1 MCGISGFVDFNKK
14 TDRGILEKMNRT
26 MAHRGPDGEGYAIF
40 QPDSATVGLGHRRLS
55 IIDLSEG
62 GKQPKSY
69 KHYHITFNGEIYNYV
84 EIKHQLEAKGHQFS
98 SHSDTEVVL
107 HAFDEWGVKAIDQ
120 FIGMFAFVIYD
131 EQQQTL
137 TAFKDRAGVKPFFYY
152 WKDGLFLFAS
162 ELKAILQHPSFV
174 KDIKA
179 HADKAVKINPYNFKA
194 WHIIGKWNYEVSNLN
209 MLEKAATKVFYGGLP
224 SSSFKAAIEAYEK
237 AKALNPNFALNYLE
251 LAKAYKKN
259 SEKAKAISMLKL
271 AQNLPVKTED
281 DPRIKREAAE
291 LLKSWE

>member
-1 MCGISGFVDFNKK
+1 MKSVPHISLPFGLKGKGLDVVPAIFRKFFCCIIFISTSFFTNTLQAQDFNELVKEA
-14 TDRGILEKMNRT
+14 DR
-26 MAHRGPDGEGYAIF
+26 
-40 QPDSATVGLGHRRLS
+40 
-55 IIDLSEG
+55 
-62 GKQPKSY
+62 
-69 KHYHITFNGEIYNYV
+69 
-84 EIKHQLEAKGHQFS
+84 LEAIPNEKAA
-98 SHSDTEVVL
+98 L
-107 HAFDEWGVKAIDQ
+107 HNFKEALKLQ
-120 FIGMFAFVIYD
+120 PLNLY
-131 EQQQTL
+131 TL
-137 TAFKDRAGVKPFFYY
+137 TKC
-152 WKDGLFLFAS
+152 S
-162 ELKAILQHPSFV
+162 ELCSRIGNREKDHKSRDSYYHAAMTYAQIAIKYHPESDESHVVMAIASGRVALTKSGKEKISFV

-179 HADKAVKINPYNFKA
+179 HADKAVKINPSNFKA

-224 SSSFKAAIEAYEK
+224 ASSFKAAIEAYEK

-259 SEKAKAISMLKL
+259 NEKSKAISMLKH